1 MGMMRFPCYQ
11 RGRVLFAFD
20 CTLLPGFRRDVGA
33 DRLSIHCRKPLV
45 PVQNVLRV
53 NPPVLISRY
62 YRVSRGPRGNYLP
75 LKTSCLIL
83 AHLPVHRGLA
93 GVQSL
98 TSAALTNLRPAKGMG
113 GRAGGGRAW
122 RRTVVTHSESFI
134 LKFVSATL
142 GLGCGSH
149 CISNKPKTLNS
160 DQLLRTHN
168 DG

>member
-1 MGMMRFPCYQ
+1 MR
-11 RGRVLFAFD
+11 LFAFD

-134 LKFVSATL
+134 LKLVFFFCNTV